1 MKNEFTILGSGISAK
16 IVASLLASK
25 GFKTCL
31 ISDKDQNQQ
40 ITNSNLVTFLS
51 AGSLNYLSSMF
62 PNMKFIRE
70 YPDIQT
76 INCEHR
82 SLNSKKNQTITFNN
96 TNTETLGKIIKNTD
110 LEKYFEKEISKL
122 SNISV
127 VDTDQPR
134 VIENTLNGVKL
145 KMDKGKD
152 IDTDLFILSSTK
164 KNIAHQSKIEFIK
177 NDLKQ
182 KALSIRIKANI
193 KNNHC
198 AFQMFTSDGPLA
210 LLPYSKSE
218 ASVVWSLK
226 NNSNILLQDE
236 EGLTKTVSEYL
247 NDYVSSIKI
256 MSIEKHDLQ
265 FVYAKK
271 LFIKN
276 TVLLGNVAH
285 NIHPIAGQGLNL
297 SIKDIALFLKQ
308 IIKYKSLGYRLND
321 QMILENFEAQRKL
334 DNASY
339 SFGTFSLNG
348 ILSSNN
354 KFLNFAARKGLGL
367 VEKSTHLKKL
377 FVRSATGNDFFKSL

>member
-334 DNASY
+334 DNLSY

-354 KFLNFAARKGLGL
+354 KLLNFAARKGLGL
-367 VEKSTHLKKL
+367 VEKSAYLKKL

>member
-1 MKNEFTILGSGISAK
+1 
-16 IVASLLASK
+16 
-25 GFKTCL
+25 
-31 ISDKDQNQQ
+31 
-40 ITNSNLVTFLS
+40 
-51 AGSLNYLSSMF
+51 MF

-308 IIKYKSLGYRLND
+308 IIKYKSLGFRLND

-334 DNASY
+334 DNLSY

-354 KFLNFAARKGLGL
+354 KLLNFAARKGLGL
-367 VEKSTHLKKL
+367 VEKSAYLKKL